1 MSNRTLYISRNCP
14 HCKKL
19 LIGVHKYEF
28 LRPMFVFV
36 DVETQGFPDYIKS
49 VPTLV
54 VDQNMIK
61 ADDVFGYLNNM
72 VEQIF
77 KSNPELKQQYHPEQQ
92 GQAQQGQQGQAQ
104 QGQQGQA
111 QQGQQGQAQQHP
123 DKPGKG
129 PNHDPVDDLI
139 GWCPDGGCSFA
150 EITETN
156 DDCSKKMVS
165 LDDNMFASIS
175 DGNDQLAPNPQKV
188 ALEQDNSNFQQSAK
202 QQQMDSSY
210 ERLMAERQLIK

>member
-77 KSNPELKQQYHPEQQ
+77 KSNPELKQQYHP
-92 GQAQQGQQGQAQ
+92 GQQGQAQ
-104 QGQQGQA
+104 QGHEQQ
-111 QQGQQGQAQQHP
+111 QQP

-150 EITETN
+150 EITESN

-165 LDDNMFASIS
+165 LEDSNMFASIS

>member
-77 KSNPELKQQYHPEQQ
+77 KSNPKLKQQYHPEQQ
-92 GQAQQGQQGQAQ
+92 GQPEQGQQQGQQQPEQ
-104 QGQQGQA
+104 QGHEQQLN
-111 QQGQQGQAQQHP
+111 QGP
-123 DKPGKG
+123 DKHGKG
-129 PNHDPVDDLI
+129 PNHDPVDELI

-175 DGNDQLAPNPQKV
+175 EGNDQLAPNPQKV

>member
-1 MSNRTLYISRNCP
+1 MSRTLYISKSCP

-19 LIGVHKYEF
+19 LIGIHKYEF
-28 LRPMFVFV
+28 LRPMFIFV
-36 DVETQGFPDYIKS
+36 DVGSQSFPDYVKS

-54 VDQNMIK
+54 IDQNMIK

-77 KSNPELKQQYHPEQQ
+77 KQNPELKQKYHPEQQ
-92 GQAQQGQQGQAQ
+92 QHQQQLQQPMQ
-104 QGQQGQA
+104 QQPENNL
-111 QQGQQGQAQQHP
+111 P

-129 PNHDPVDDLI
+129 PDYDPVDDLV
-139 GWCPDGGCSFA
+139 GWCPDGGCSFSDIS
-150 EITETN
+150 EQN
-156 DDCSKKMVS
+156 DDFSKQKVS
-165 LDDNMFASIS
+165 LQDNMFSPILEE
-175 DGNDQLAPNPQKV
+175 NDQSMVQQPQKV
-188 ALEQDNSNFQQSAK
+188 PMEQDNSQFQKSAK

>member
-36 DVETQGFPDYIKS
+36 DVETQQFPDYIKS

-54 VDQNMIK
+54 VEQNMIK

-77 KSNPELKQQYHPEQQ
+77 KANPE
-92 GQAQQGQQGQAQ
+92 
-104 QGQQGQA
+104 
-111 QQGQQGQAQQHP
+111 
-123 DKPGKG
+123 
-129 PNHDPVDDLI
+129 
-139 GWCPDGGCSFA
+139 
-150 EITETN
+150 
-156 DDCSKKMVS
+156 
-165 LDDNMFASIS
+165 
-175 DGNDQLAPNPQKV
+175 
-188 ALEQDNSNFQQSAK
+188 
-202 QQQMDSSY
+202 
-210 ERLMAERQLIK
+210 

>member
-1 MSNRTLYISRNCP
+1 MSRTLYISRGCP

-19 LIGVHKYEF
+19 LIGIHKYEF
-28 LRPMFVFV
+28 LRPMFTFI
-36 DVETQGFPDYIKS
+36 DVGTQQYPDYIKS

-54 VDQNMIK
+54 IDQNMIK

-77 KSNPELKQQYHPEQQ
+77 EQHPELKQKYHPEQQ
-92 GQAQQGQQGQAQ
+92 EPQQLEQHQQLQ
-104 QGQQGQA
+104 QQKQFPSENNA
-111 QQGQQGQAQQHP
+111 P
-123 DKPGKG
+123 EKPGKG
-129 PNHDPVDDLI
+129 PDYDPVDDLV

-150 EITETN
+150 DISEQN

-165 LDDNMFASIS
+165 LQDNMFSPILEE
-175 DGNDQLAPNPQKV
+175 NDQMSIQQPQKV
-188 ALEQDNSNFQQSAK
+188 PMEQDNSQFQKSAK

-210 ERLMAERQLIK
+210 ERLMAERNLIK